1 MLAGTMQ
8 SPPAIVN
15 RYNRGMSTCIRSRR
29 VLLGRGNL
37 RSVTP
42 ASLEIVGSQIVAV
55 DAMDAASFERLRSQE
70 LPAGRTVHDLG
81 DHLITP
87 AFVNA
92 HTHLAL
98 SFLRGAQVAL
108 QGNLVENLFFRYE
121 QLLNEGDV
129 RAFTRMGAY
138 ESLLHG
144 VGLVWDHYYHG
155 RAVVDALL
163 ETGLSGVV
171 APTLQDLSG
180 PGKGVFEK
188 ALAETAALATQ
199 TELRAKGIF
208 AAVGPHATDTVSSDL
223 MGKALSLAQS
233 HGLPIHM
240 HLAQSIEEL
249 RRVTER
255 EGCSPMAWLDRLG
268 VLSEAPALLLAHA
281 LYASAPD
288 LRLLDPARHTLALC
302 PFSQLVFG
310 FTAPVLAWSE
320 LGMSWVVAT
329 DCAASNDS
337 MNLQKELRLAA
348 ALPKAGV
355 TSSESYRDFFSHGDL
370 ARAERAQRERDD
382 AHSRFAA
389 HAAPS
394 ALLERAWELPGE
406 AHPGFRAGAIEVGCL
421 ANLIAWDTDHP
432 AFWPE
437 SDLVRALAYGDT
449 TQAIHT
455 MFVCGKRVGKAGD
468 FQASVLASPEY
479 REARLEATE
488 RLEHLIRCA
497 G

>member
-1 MLAGTMQ
+1 MQ

-15 RYNRGMSTCIRSRR
+15 RYNRPMSLCIRSRR

-37 RSVTP
+37 RTITP
-42 ASLEIVGSQIVAV
+42 ASLDIVGTQIVAV
-55 DAMDAASFERLRSQE
+55 DAMDAASFERVRSQE
-70 LPAGRTVHDLG
+70 SSGDRTVIDLG

-98 SFLRGAQVAL
+98 SFLRGAQATV
-108 QGNLVENLFFRYE
+108 QGNLVENLFFRFE
-121 QLLNEGDV
+121 QLLSADDV

-155 RAVVDALL
+155 RSVAAALVD
-163 ETGLSGVV
+163 TGLSGVV
-171 APTLQDLSG
+171 AQTLQDLAG
-180 PGKGVFEK
+180 PGKDRFET
-188 ALAETAALATQ
+188 ALANTAWLATQ
-199 TELRAKGIF
+199 SDLRMRGVF
-208 AAVGPHATDTVSSDL
+208 TAVGPHATDTVSADL
-223 MGKALSLAQS
+223 MGKALSLAQA
-233 HGLPIHM
+233 HELPIHL

-249 RRVTER
+249 RRVHER
-255 EGCSPMAWLDRLG
+255 EGCSPMAWLDRQG
-268 VLSEAPALLLAHA
+268 VLSGAPSLVLAHA
-281 LYASAPD
+281 LYASAED
-288 LRLLDPARHTLALC
+288 LSLLNPERHLLALC
-302 PFSQLVFG
+302 PFSQLIFG

-320 LGMSWVVAT
+320 LGLSWAVAT

-337 MNLQKELRLAA
+337 MGLQKELRFAA
-348 ALPKAGV
+348 GLPQAGV
-355 TSSESYRDFFSHGDL
+355 TSSEAYRAFFKHGDL
-370 ARAERAQRERDD
+370 AHAERAQRERDE
-382 AHSRFAA
+382 AHARFAE
-389 HAAPS
+389 HRAPS
-394 ALLERAWELPGE
+394 SLLERVWELPGE

-421 ANLIAWDTDHP
+421 ANLVAWDTDHP

-437 SDLVRALAYGDT
+437 SDLIRALAYGDT
-449 TQAIHT
+449 TQAIHA
-455 MFVCGKRVGKAGD
+455 MFVCGKRIGKPGD
-468 FQASVLASPEY
+468 FHASILASPEY

>member
-1 MLAGTMQ
+1 
-8 SPPAIVN
+8 
-15 RYNRGMSTCIRSRR
+15 MSMCIRSRR

-37 RSVTP
+37 RTVAP
-42 ASLEIVGSQIVAV
+42 ASLEIVGSQIVAI
-55 DAMDAASFERLRSQE
+55 DPMDASSYERARSQE
-70 LPAGRTVHDLG
+70 PAADRSVLDLG
-81 DHLITP
+81 DHLLTP

-98 SFLRGAQVAL
+98 AFLRGAPTTV
-108 QGNLVENLFFRYE
+108 QGNLVESLFFRYE
-121 QLLNEGDV
+121 QLLSEADV

-155 RAVVDALL
+155 RAVADALVD
-163 ETGLSGVV
+163 TGLSGVV

-180 PGKGVFEK
+180 PGKGGFER
-188 ALAETAALATQ
+188 ALADTAWLATQ
-199 TELRAKGIF
+199 RELRSKGVF

-223 MGKALSLAQS
+223 MAKALTLARA
-233 HGLPIHM
+233 HELPMHL

-255 EGCSPMAWLDRLG
+255 EGCSPMVWLDRQG
-268 VLSEAPALLLAHA
+268 VLNGAPSLILAHA
-281 LYASAPD
+281 LYANAED
-288 LRLLDPARHTLALC
+288 LSLLDPSRHMLALC
-302 PFSQLVFG
+302 PFSQLIFG

-320 LGMSWVVAT
+320 LGMSWAIAT

-355 TSSESYRDFFSHGDL
+355 TSGESYREFFTQGGL
-370 ARAERAQRERDD
+370 ASAERAQRERDD
-382 AHSRFAA
+382 AHARFAA
-389 HAAPS
+389 HAAPT
-394 ALLERAWELPGE
+394 ALLERVWETPGE

-421 ANLIAWDTDHP
+421 ANLVAWDTDHP
-432 AFWPE
+432 SFWPE
-437 SDLVRALAYGDT
+437 NDLVRTLAYGDT
-449 TQAIHT
+449 TQAIHA
-455 MFVCGKRVGKAGD
+455 MFVCGKRIGKAGD
-468 FQASVLASPEY
+468 FRASVVGSPEY